1 MFIPVMSLLLQDTCV
16 DLALDLAL
24 SFFESQTDNNA
35 DNDDFNHFPKPPSLD
50 WTEKKFEYW
59 LETGLLLLC
68 IASSILVCV
77 AVKKYIELR
86 RCSQMIGIDGG
97 MRPLTDL
104 ELSRIDDLPPP
115 PPSTPAVARN
125 TNPFEAS
132 LEEQVFE
139 PREPSLVVESEGG
152 NDSFPTPP
160 PSPSLPP
167 PPSPPSVEA
176 DHEGVE
182 ADHAGEDEES
192 AVQAALLSTD
202 L

>member
-1 MFIPVMSLLLQDTCV
+1 MALLLQDTCV
-16 DLALDLAL
+16 DLALDLAF

-35 DNDDFNHFPKPPSLD
+35 DNDDFNHFPKPPSLE

-97 MRPLTDL
+97 IRPLTDL

-115 PPSTPAVARN
+115 PPSTPAAARN

-167 PPSPPSVEA
+167 PPSFEA
-176 DHEGVE
+176 DNEGE
-182 ADHAGEDEES
+182 AGNEGEDEDR